1 MIALRILGCLFL
13 WVALFF
19 EGKRYL
25 HMLQL
30 EGYKTI
36 SYFNWFKRSSKR
48 IFVESLPIYVSLA
61 FLPFLRFSE
70 EVSLIAWGSIL
81 LLTELIKLK
90 RRGPVKKPLVF
101 TMRAIRT
108 FVTFMG
114 LNVLLSFYALGYFI
128 QFSSFLAS
136 LGALFLLSPFSIA
149 LVNVVLIP
157 VETLVQ
163 GYYLASAKR
172 KIKRLNR
179 LITIGITGSYGK
191 TSTKHFIATILS
203 ERYNVL
209 MTPGSYNTL
218 MGVTKVIRESLSE
231 EHDIFVCEMGAKY
244 RGDIRDLARLAL
256 PKIGVITSIGP
267 QHLETFKNIENI
279 IKTKFELVEELPSD
293 GVAVLNGDNEYCV
306 EFVHRFA
313 NGRKVLFY
321 GYEKIAPDFYVW
333 AENIKVTP
341 KGSEFTV
348 RTKDGQV
355 FNCHT
360 LLLGR
365 HNISNILAGIAV
377 ALELGL
383 TSKEIVRGIR
393 KIEPVPHRLQVLRTA
408 SGVTIID
415 DTFNSNPVG
424 VREALACLREMEG
437 GKKVVVTPGMIELG
451 SIEYEENKKLGMLLS
466 EVCDYV
472 ILVGRRRAEP
482 ILEGLREGGFPSN
495 KTKVVSSLEEAKTR
509 LSGILKA
516 GDVVLFENDLPDNYS
531 E

>member
-1 MIALRILGCLFL
+1 
-13 WVALFF
+13 
-19 EGKRYL
+19 
-25 HMLQL
+25 MLQL
-30 EGYKTI
+30 EGYKTLG
-36 SYFNWFKRSSKR
+36 YLKWFRRNIRR
-48 IFVESLPIYVSLA
+48 IFVESLPIYVFLIL
-61 FLPFLRFSE
+61 LPFLGFSE
-70 EVSLIAWGSIL
+70 AVSLIAWGLVL

-114 LNVLLSFYALGYFI
+114 LNVLMSFYALGYLL
-128 QFSSFLAS
+128 QFSSFLIS
-136 LGALFLLSPFSIA
+136 LGALLLISPLSMA
-149 LVNVVLIP
+149 LTNVILVP
-157 VETLVQ
+157 VEALVQ
-163 GYYLASAKR
+163 GYYLTSAKR
-172 KIKRLNR
+172 KIRRLNR

-191 TSTKHFIATILS
+191 TSTKHFMATILS

-218 MGVTKVIRESLSE
+218 MGVTKVIRESLGE
-231 EHDIFVCEMGAKY
+231 EHDVFVCEMGAKY

-267 QHLETFKNIENI
+267 QHLETLKSIENI
-279 IKTKFELVEELPSD
+279 IKTKFELVEELPPD
-293 GVAVLNGDNEYCV
+293 GVAVLNGDNEYCAR
-306 EFVHRFA
+306 FAHQFA
-313 NGRKVLFY
+313 NGRRVLFY
-321 GYEKIAPDFYVW
+321 GYEKFNPDFYVW
-333 AENIKVTP
+333 AEDIKVTP

-348 RTKDGQV
+348 KTKDGQS
-355 FNCHT
+355 FSCHT

-365 HNISNILAGIAV
+365 HNISNILAGVAV

-383 TSKEIVRGIR
+383 TPKEIVRGIR
-393 KIEPVPHRLQVLRTA
+393 KIEPVPHRLQVLRTS
-408 SGVTIID
+408 SGVTVID

-424 VREALACLREMEG
+424 FREALACLREMEG
-437 GKKVVVTPGMIELG
+437 GKKIVVTPGMIELG

-472 ILVGRRRAEP
+472 ILVGKRRAEP
-482 ILEGLREGGFPSN
+482 ILEGLREKGFPSS
-495 KTKVVSSLEEAKTR
+495 KVEVVSNLEEAKAR
-509 LSGILKA
+509 LSGILRA